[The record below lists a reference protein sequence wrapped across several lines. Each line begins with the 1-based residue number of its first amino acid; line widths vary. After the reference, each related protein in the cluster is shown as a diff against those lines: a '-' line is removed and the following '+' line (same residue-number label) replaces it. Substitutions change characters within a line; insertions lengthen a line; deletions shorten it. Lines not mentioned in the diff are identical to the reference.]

1 MPGYKNWYNTTIDGK
16 PTIVFM
22 RKIEHVTPSQQPDSR
37 ERTTHSYMSK
47 EEVKEAIKQ
56 ESTKPKDP
64 CEKQLECI
72 QDKES
77 QEVEPELN
85 WKHKDK
91 IDEAEGPIIDPKR
104 EWTEG
109 YIPTEEIAPKIVH
122 TVENAENRKPYKQKS
137 DLYVAA
143 EVLDKKREG
152 ERKIKEDQETE
163 IRQCPESVEDCSCLY
178 AGIDNKK

>member
-1 MPGYKNWYNTTIDGK
+1 MLKEDAPNDKPLDKIKTEKPIKKVETVAVPVPGYKNWYNTTIDGK

-77 QEVEPELN
+77 QEDAPELN

-109 YIPTEEIAPKIVH
+109 YIPAEESKTEEPNIVQSH
-122 TVENAENRKPYKQKS
+122 QTTQK
-137 DLYVAA
+137 
-143 EVLDKKREG
+143 R
-152 ERKIKEDQETE
+152 
-163 IRQCPESVEDCSCLY
+163 
-178 AGIDNKK
+178 